1 MPSFGGVFMDLN
13 DVKSAIEAHIDSLAP
28 CLAEMSDDLF
38 DHPEL
43 GFREFYACKLLT
55 NALRSRGFEVETPYA
70 GLDTAF
76 RAVWRNGK
84 GGPNIGLLC
93 EYDALPMGHGCS
105 HHLQGPSCIGAAVA
119 LKERLVDV
127 PYTVEVIGTPAEEI
141 EEGGKTSMLANG
153 AFRHHDIV
161 LMMHGGNAC
170 TTDIKSMA
178 LSDFRVTYSGVS
190 SHSAIAPDKGRSA
203 LEALMLASNGIAY
216 LRGHVLDDTR
226 MAMIVEEG
234 GSAVNAIVDRAVA
247 RIELRSY
254 NRDYLDQVIARVDNI
269 LQGAALMTETTYDI
283 VKIGEMHSKIPVLSL
298 NDMLMKNARHI
309 GARQIG
315 EPRRKTGATDFA
327 SVMRLVP
334 GSCIRTAFVPKGTP
348 SHSQAYL
355 DAGKSADAHRALAEA
370 AKILALTGADLIC
383 EPENLRTVKADFAD
397 ARECERTGLED

>member
-1 MPSFGGVFMDLN
+1 MQSN
-13 DVKSAIEAHIDSLAP
+13 DTKAAIEAHVESLAP
-28 CLAEMSDDLF
+28 YLAEMSDNIF

-55 NALRSRGFEVETPYA
+55 EELRSRGFEVEAPYA
-70 GLDTAF
+70 GFETAF
-76 RAVWRNGK
+76 RAVWHNGN

-93 EYDALPMGHGCS
+93 EYDALPMGHGCA

-119 LKERLVDV
+119 LKETLADV
-127 PYTVEVIGTPAEEI
+127 PYTIEVIGTPAEEI
-141 EEGGKTSMLANG
+141 EEGGKTPMLANG
-153 AFRHHDIV
+153 AFRHHDVV

-178 LSDFRVTYSGVS
+178 LSDFRVAYHGVS

-203 LEALMLASNGIAY
+203 LEALMLASNGMAY

-247 RIELRSY
+247 RMELRSY
-254 NRDYLDQVIARVDNI
+254 SRNYLDQVIVRMEKI
-269 LQGAALMTETTYDI
+269 LQGAALMTETTYDV
-283 VKIGEMHSKIPVLSL
+283 VKIGEMHSKIPILSL
-298 NDMLMKNARHI
+298 NNMLMKNARRI
-309 GARQIG
+309 DARQIG

-327 SVMRLVP
+327 SVMRIVP

-370 AKILALTGADLIC
+370 VKILALTSADLIC
-383 EPENLRTVKADFAD
+383 EPESLRMVKADFAN
-397 ARECERTGLED
+397 AMERAKTDWED